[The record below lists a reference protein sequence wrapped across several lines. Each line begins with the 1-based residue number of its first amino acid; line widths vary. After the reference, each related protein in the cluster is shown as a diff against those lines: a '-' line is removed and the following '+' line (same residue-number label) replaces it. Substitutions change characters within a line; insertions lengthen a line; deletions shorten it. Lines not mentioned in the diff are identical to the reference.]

1 MVGVSRSVES
11 TPAVMWLHD
20 SLQYWAQEQ
29 PDAEFAVHDGVPLT
43 YAAAAARVARMAGAL
58 AAELPVGARVAMLSK
73 NSVDLVLLYYA
84 ASMAG
89 VVPVPMNYRLAPTEW
104 AYIVNDSGAPLVLAE
119 PDLAAGFD
127 LARSEMDGLGR
138 SVLLDPVV
146 GQTTTG
152 GNWTPVEQWL
162 ADPLPDDVAFERRHD
177 EVMQFYT
184 SGTTGKPKGAVL
196 TQASV
201 FNLLYQWR
209 MCFPFGVGERLLLV
223 VPIYHVGGAFNA
235 FHAIGHGG
243 SMFMMTDFDAPA
255 VVRALDEERITMAF
269 LVPSMIQSCLGVA
282 GIEHRRYE
290 AFRLLSYGASPI
302 AEPTLRAALGIFD
315 CDFVQSFGMTECPCV
330 TYLSADDHR
339 RALQGEPHLL
349 ESTGRAGPGSVV
361 KIVDESGKEVPPG
374 TVGEICGRGPQTM
387 RGYWNLPDATAEALQ
402 GGWMHTGDAGY
413 LDAAGYL
420 FVKDRL
426 KDMIVSGA
434 ENIYPREVENV
445 LFEHPAVADVAVIGV
460 PSEQWGETVKAIV
473 VRRNGAVVTEAE
485 LIEHCRTRLAGFKR
499 PRSVDFI
506 DELPRNPS
514 GKVLKRVLREPYWI
528 GHTRYVS

>member
-1 MVGVSRSVES
+1 
-11 TPAVMWLHD
+11 MWLHE
-20 SLQYWAQEQ
+20 SLHYWAQEQ
-29 PDAEFAVHDGVPLT
+29 PDAEFAVHDGMPLT
-43 YAAAAARVARMAGAL
+43 YGAAAARVARMAGAL
-58 AAELPVGARVAMLSK
+58 AELPVGARVAMLSK

-84 ASMAG
+84 ASLAG
-89 VVPVPMNYRLAPTEW
+89 VVPVPMNYRLAPPEW

-119 PDLAAGFD
+119 PDLAASFD
-127 LARSEMDGLGR
+127 RARTDMPGLRR
-138 SVLLDPVV
+138 SVVLSGTV
-146 GQTTTG
+146 GG
-152 GNWTPVEQWL
+152 HAAAGDEWTPVEQWL
-162 ADPLPDDVAFERRHD
+162 GDPLGEDVAFERRHH
-177 EVMQFYT
+177 EVMQCYT

-209 MCFPFGVGERLLLV
+209 MCFPFGAGERLLLV
-223 VPIYHVGGAFNA
+223 VPIYHVGGAFNS
-235 FHAIGHGG
+235 FHAVGHGG
-243 SMFMMTDFDAPA
+243 SMFMMTDFDPAA

-282 GIEHRRYE
+282 DIEQRRYE
-290 AFRLLSYGASPI
+290 QFRLLSYGASPI
-302 AEPTLRAALGIFD
+302 AEPTLRSALGIFA

-339 RALQGEPHLL
+339 RALRGEPHLL

-361 KIVDESGKEVPPG
+361 KIVDESGSEVPPG
-374 TVGEICGRGPQTM
+374 TVGEICGRGPQIM
-387 RGYWNLPDATAEALQ
+387 HGYWNLPEATAAALQ

-434 ENIYPREVENV
+434 ENIYPREVENA
-445 LFEHPAVADVAVIGV
+445 LFEHPGVADVAVIGV
-460 PSEQWGETVKAIV
+460 PSDQWGETVKAIV
-473 VRRNGAVVTEAE
+473 VRTNGTAVTEDE

-514 GKVLKRVLREPYWI
+514 GKVLKRVLREPYWV